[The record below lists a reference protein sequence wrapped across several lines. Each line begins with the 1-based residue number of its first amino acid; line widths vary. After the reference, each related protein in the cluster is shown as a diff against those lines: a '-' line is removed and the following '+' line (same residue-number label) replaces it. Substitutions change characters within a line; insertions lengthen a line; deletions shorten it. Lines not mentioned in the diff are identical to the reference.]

1 MFVTGHSNSCSHS
14 AGLVREEVH
23 SSSLSSLPTTIPNRL
38 TKLFNAKPSTYKLFF
53 VKDEEG
59 RQYVIKGLLARDNDA
74 KRAAGLKHEAEAYAA
89 LQSLGASVPQTK
101 FIQHEENVVIDF
113 GHGETVELL
122 PNVLVMEYVEAK
134 DLLDFVKENT
144 NNPEKLRK
152 LSDEMN
158 HQFLSILLA
167 GLYDVPGM
175 RYDNVLVTPEGKLV
189 LIDMTA
195 SFDKMYDGTQKNTSF
210 VAGNWKRETPGFFG
224 EELDPSTYMTDPR
237 FVICDLTKLFD
248 PKFSQTSMLLRS
260 LTWETIET
268 QVKNFSPSTVIE
280 MENQG
285 QFSKEFGDFLVSRGK
300 YLQDNLDLLKKV
312 WEEKISPKLNS
323 VKALHEQDWKTI
335 PQGTA
340 YIPMQSFHFGL
351 TEVSFAPKGDKSN
364 KPQEPSFNPE
374 LAGLPN
380 LGYLVVVKE
389 PGTGNIYLK
398 DDGTIPFAKRKE
410 AADDIKILFRGL
422 IAGQG
427 AFWEGKYVAADDAMI
442 DVQLSEDTAARFCTY
457 NPVSGGPKPGLKLVS
472 VEAAIQGLEEKGHT
486 LQADLIRKAFGQE
499 PQHHSDLKNIHPMHA
514 KAEAEKKS

>member
-1 MFVTGHSNSCSHS
+1 MFALGTCFDVTAHFGDL
-14 AGLVREEVH
+14 AKEELY
-23 SSSLSSLPTTIPNRL
+23 SSSSSLPTTIPTRL

-53 VKDEEG
+53 VQDEEG
-59 RQYVIKGLLARDNDA
+59 RQYVIKGLLANAHDA
-74 KRAAGLKHEAEAYAA
+74 KKIPGLKHEAEAYAA
-89 LQSLGASVPQTK
+89 LQSSGASVPQTK

-113 GHGETVELL
+113 GNGETVELL
-122 PNVLVMEYVEAK
+122 PGVLVMEYIEAK

-144 NNPEKLRK
+144 NNPEMLKK
-152 LSDEMN
+152 LSDEFN
-158 HQFLSILLA
+158 SQFLSILLA
-167 GLYDVPGM
+167 GLYDVPGL
-175 RYDNVLVTPEGKLV
+175 RYDNVLVTSEGKLI

-195 SFDKMYDGTQKNTSF
+195 SFDKMHDGTQKSTSF

-224 EELDPSTYMTDPR
+224 QELDPSTYMTDPR

-248 PKFSQTSMLLRS
+248 PKFSQTSMLLKS
-260 LTWETIET
+260 LTWETIEA

-285 QFSKEFGDFLVSRGK
+285 QFSKEFGDFLVSRAK
-300 YLQDNLDLLKKV
+300 YLKDNLELLKSV
-312 WEEKISPKLNS
+312 WETKISPKLNS
-323 VKALHEQDWKTI
+323 VKALHEQNWTTI

-364 KPQEPSFNPE
+364 KPQEPSFDPH

-389 PGTGNIYLK
+389 PGTENIYLK

-410 AADDIKILFRGL
+410 ATDEIKILFKGL

-427 AFWEGKYVAADDAMI
+427 AFWDGKYVAADDAMM

-457 NPVSGGPKPGLKLVS
+457 NPVSGGPKPGLKLIS
-472 VEAAIQGLEEKGHT
+472 VVAAIQGLEEKGLT
-486 LQADLIRKAFGQE
+486 LQADLIRKAFGQQ
-499 PQHHSDLKNIHPMHA
+499 PQHHVDLKDIHPVHA
-514 KAEAEKKS
+514 KIEVEKKS